1 MTQVTQLLH
10 NARAGDHAARDALF
24 AAVYDEL
31 MRIARHRVAQ
41 AAPSTLLDAPALVN
55 EVYLRL
61 TERDALVGADR
72 NAFLAFAST
81 AMRNVVFDFARERM
95 ALKRGGGAAR
105 VTLMTDFAADAAG
118 DGTEEAD
125 LDALNEALTE
135 LAAIDA
141 RLHKVVELRYF
152 GGLSLD
158 AIAEITG
165 SSAATV
171 KRDWTKARAFLFDA
185 LKSR

>member
-1 MTQVTQLLH
+1 MTHVTQLLH
-10 NARAGDHAARDALF
+10 SAREGDVLARDALF
-24 AAVYDEL
+24 TAVYDEL

-61 TERDALVGADR
+61 TEREALVGADR

-95 ALKRGGGAAR
+95 ALKRGGGVAR
-105 VTLMTDFAADAAG
+105 VTLTTDFAADG
-118 DGTEEAD
+118 EGTEEAD

-152 GGLSLD
+152 GGLGLD

-165 SSAATV
+165 SSLATV

-185 LKSR
+185 LKRR

>member
-1 MTQVTQLLH
+1 MTQVTQLLSS
-10 NARAGDHAARDALF
+10 ARAGDLAARDALF

-61 TERDALVGADR
+61 TEREALVGADR

-105 VTLMTDFAADAAG
+105 VTLMTDFAADGEA
-118 DGTEEAD
+118 TEEAD

-141 RLHKVVELRYF
+141 RLHQVVELRYF
-152 GGLSLD
+152 GGLGVD

>member
-1 MTQVTQLLH
+1 MTQVTQLLFS
-10 NARAGDHAARDALF
+10 ARAGDLAARDALF

-61 TERDALVGADR
+61 TEREALVGADR

-105 VTLMTDFAADAAG
+105 VTLMTDFAADGEA
-118 DGTEEAD
+118 TEEAD
-125 LDALNEALTE
+125 LDALNAALTE

-141 RLHKVVELRYF
+141 RLHQVVELRYF
-152 GGLSLD
+152 GGLGVD